1 MKPWW
6 YGGLETDRVRRV
18 AQAMNLYPDYY
29 TFSFVRD
36 PYRRFA
42 SLYRSSF
49 WNKDPRLPELRKG
62 LADCAGMREFAEL
75 CGDLLADFGPRWGPE
90 AGAFF
95 RANAEREY
103 GPGRIRLKY
112 LGWLIDHARP
122 QTEFLP
128 DCNPQR
134 LFGVRRVNTAP
145 LAFIGRVEALDADFR
160 RLRGA
165 LGLPGIALAR
175 RNVSGPGC
183 GGRRAAA
190 YDEGTRRLV
199 ERIYAADFELT
210 GGDCDRGRATRPA
223 GGAGAPAGRP
233 ARRRAMRTVAARAR
247 FRLAS
252 FEIRVEAGDPALR
265 KPAAHP
271 APASSACAGLRAS
284 PGAGARHAGARGDAP
299 GAAEPAGRLRSGPAL
314 RCGPGAGR
322 GRPGRM
328 ISHRHRC
335 IYVKIPKCAGTSVL
349 DWFVAHGRG
358 RHSFRPYWYGG
369 LLSERIQGVTEA
381 MNLYPDYVTFS
392 FVRDPYERFVSTWL
406 YLRRVAQAQSGH
418 RGSECTEFGTLREFA
433 ELCGEVLGE
442 FRPRWGREAREFFG
456 ANAEREYGPRR
467 IRLKHLGF
475 VTGHARP
482 QTDFLP
488 DCNPERLFGV
498 RRVDAAPL
506 AFIGAVET
514 IDEDFARL
522 APMLGLPGAALPA
535 RNASGPGAGSG
546 GNAHYA
552 AHYDPVTR
560 RLVEEIY
567 GADLAFTGRGFHGGR
582 SAIAAPR
589 RACAGPAGRPAG
601 RRSVRTLPAR
611 AWRGLWSLEVHI
623 EERVLRSAAAR
634 RLLRPL
640 KALRGLSR

>member
-1 MKPWW
+1 
-6 YGGLETDRVRRV
+6 
-18 AQAMNLYPDYY
+18 
-29 TFSFVRD
+29 
-36 PYRRFA
+36 
-42 SLYRSSF
+42 
-49 WNKDPRLPELRKG
+49 
-62 LADCAGMREFAEL
+62 
-75 CGDLLADFGPRWGPE
+75 
-90 AGAFF
+90 
-95 RANAEREY
+95 
-103 GPGRIRLKY
+103 
-112 LGWLIDHARP
+112 
-122 QTEFLP
+122 
-128 DCNPQR
+128 
-134 LFGVRRVNTAP
+134 
-145 LAFIGRVEALDADFR
+145 
-160 RLRGA
+160 
-165 LGLPGIALAR
+165 
-175 RNVSGPGC
+175 
-183 GGRRAAA
+183 
-190 YDEGTRRLV
+190 
-199 ERIYAADFELT
+199 
-210 GGDCDRGRATRPA
+210 
-223 GGAGAPAGRP
+223 
-233 ARRRAMRTVAARAR
+233 
-247 FRLAS
+247 
-252 FEIRVEAGDPALR
+252 
-265 KPAAHP
+265 
-271 APASSACAGLRAS
+271 
-284 PGAGARHAGARGDAP
+284 
-299 GAAEPAGRLRSGPAL
+299 
-314 RCGPGAGR
+314 
-322 GRPGRM
+322 M

-433 ELCGEVLGE
+433 ELCGDVLGE
-442 FRPRWGREAREFFG
+442 FRPRWGRDAREFFG

-522 APMLGLPGAALPA
+522 ARMLGLPGAALPA

-546 GNAHYA
+546 RNAHYA
-552 AHYDPVTR
+552 AHYDAVTR
-560 RLVEEIY
+560 RLIEEIY
-567 GADLAFTGRGFHGGR
+567 GADLAFTGCGFHGGR

-589 RACAGPAGRPAG
+589 RACCAASPGRPAG

-611 AWRGLWSLEVHI
+611 AWRRLWSLEVHI

-640 KALRGLSR
+640 KALRGLAR

>member
-1 MKPWW
+1 
-6 YGGLETDRVRRV
+6 
-18 AQAMNLYPDYY
+18 
-29 TFSFVRD
+29 
-36 PYRRFA
+36 
-42 SLYRSSF
+42 
-49 WNKDPRLPELRKG
+49 
-62 LADCAGMREFAEL
+62 
-75 CGDLLADFGPRWGPE
+75 
-90 AGAFF
+90 
-95 RANAEREY
+95 
-103 GPGRIRLKY
+103 
-112 LGWLIDHARP
+112 
-122 QTEFLP
+122 
-128 DCNPQR
+128 
-134 LFGVRRVNTAP
+134 
-145 LAFIGRVEALDADFR
+145 
-160 RLRGA
+160 
-165 LGLPGIALAR
+165 
-175 RNVSGPGC
+175 
-183 GGRRAAA
+183 
-190 YDEGTRRLV
+190 
-199 ERIYAADFELT
+199 
-210 GGDCDRGRATRPA
+210 
-223 GGAGAPAGRP
+223 
-233 ARRRAMRTVAARAR
+233 
-247 FRLAS
+247 
-252 FEIRVEAGDPALR
+252 
-265 KPAAHP
+265 
-271 APASSACAGLRAS
+271 
-284 PGAGARHAGARGDAP
+284 
-299 GAAEPAGRLRSGPAL
+299 
-314 RCGPGAGR
+314 
-322 GRPGRM
+322 M

-442 FRPRWGREAREFFG
+442 FRPRWGREAREFFR

-506 AFIGAVET
+506 GFIGAVET

-522 APMLGLPGAALPA
+522 ARMLGLPGAALPA

-546 GNAHYA
+546 RNAHYA

-582 SAIAAPR
+582 SAIGGAASRMR
-589 RACAGPAGRPAG
+589 RTCRAPGRAAKRAHAAGAG
-601 RRSVRTLPAR
+601 VAR
-611 AWRGLWSLEVHI
+611 AVVSRSPHRGTGAALGRGAPPAPPAQGAARPVALS
-623 EERVLRSAAAR
+623 AAR
-634 RLLRPL
+634 RSRAGVPARFSARSVVRGRCVRSGAEFG
-640 KALRGLSR
+640 ALDRRIATARARATDLYHW